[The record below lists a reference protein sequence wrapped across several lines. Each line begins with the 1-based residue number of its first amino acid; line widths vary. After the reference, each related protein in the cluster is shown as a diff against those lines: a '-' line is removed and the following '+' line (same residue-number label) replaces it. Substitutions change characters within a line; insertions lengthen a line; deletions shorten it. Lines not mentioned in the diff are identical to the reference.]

1 MLKHAN
7 RKAVPK
13 ARPETPQM
21 RRTEYLKAA
30 MDCLKKGQKTAAEA
44 LFSCAIFENVKALGV
59 RS

>member
-1 MLKHAN
+1 MS
-7 RKAVPK
+7 K

-44 LFSCAIFENVKALGV
+44 LFSCAVFENVKAWGF
-59 RS
+59 